1 MLHGAEVNLTMKSPD
16 PLKNLSIYE
25 QRLSRRFLQTF
36 KQLREMQAERRAL
49 EQEHLE
55 ELASITHAYSRQ
67 FVENMAPADFG
78 FVCSKHSWQLYQK
91 TRPHAS
97 PPQIQPSQ
105 GRLKPKSSLGGQ
117 AFRPAAAF

>member
-49 EQEHLE
+49 EQQQLTA
-55 ELASITHAYSRQ
+55 LASVAHGYLARGYSRQ
-67 FVENMAPADFG
+67 FVENMEPADFG
-78 FVCSKHSWQLYQK
+78 FVCSKHSWHLYQK
-91 TRPHAS
+91 RALMPPH
-97 PPQIQPSQ
+97 
-105 GRLKPKSSLGGQ
+105 PKSTH
-117 AFRPAAAF
+117 AEAA